1 MFGLDC
7 DIVTNRDILFKMVLF
22 GIRPLIYLPSDLS
35 IIYDKNIARHIILRS
50 ISFQEYVFSGFNMK
64 ETNIEA
70 GKIIDERRKEL
81 SRLMLEARDVQPFDL
96 WASRIG
102 QGRESKFWDSTNHF
116 IYLAEALL
124 ESDPDLFSDYV
135 KWLEQLFIGFGFP
148 SGALPSM
155 LEYTKKL
162 LRDILPSE
170 MRTIADSYV
179 DHASSGLGPVSADY
193 KSHICLDGPLA
204 ELASG
209 YLEALLDGDRSS
221 AGKLI
226 LEAVE
231 SGVSVKDIYLDVFQ
245 TCQYEIGRLW
255 HLNKVS
261 VGQEHYCSAAT
272 QLIMSQLYPHIFSGE
287 KIGKT
292 FIGAC
297 VGGELHEIG
306 VRMVADF
313 FEMEGWDTYYLGAN
327 APAVS
332 VVEAITKY
340 NADVVGLSVAMSY
353 HRSAARNLISAI
365 RKDCKDHK
373 VRILVGGYALNQGP
387 DLWKE
392 MGADGFA
399 RDAKHAIVVA
409 NGMVSGSAA

>member
-1 MFGLDC
+1 
-7 DIVTNRDILFKMVLF
+7 
-22 GIRPLIYLPSDLS
+22 
-35 IIYDKNIARHIILRS
+35 
-50 ISFQEYVFSGFNMK
+50 MK
-64 ETNIEA
+64 EKNIEA

-81 SRLMLEARDVQPFDL
+81 SRLMLEAQDVQPFDL

-102 QGRESKFWDSTNHF
+102 QGRQSKFWDSTNHF
-116 IYLAEALL
+116 MYLAEALL
-124 ESDPDLFSDYV
+124 ESDPDLFADYV
-135 KWLEQLFIGFGFP
+135 KWLEKLFIGFGFP
-148 SGALPSM
+148 SATLPSM

-162 LRDILPSE
+162 FRDVLPSE
-170 MRTIADSYV
+170 MRTIVDSYV
-179 DHASSGLGPVSADY
+179 DHAISGPGPVSADY
-193 KSHICLDGPLA
+193 TSHIRADGALA
-204 ELASG
+204 GLAGS

-226 LEAVE
+226 LEAVK

-287 KIGKT
+287 KTGKT
-292 FIGAC
+292 FVGAC

-327 APAVS
+327 TPEVS

-340 NADVVGLSVAMSY
+340 NADVVGLSVAMTY

-365 RKDCKDHK
+365 RKDCRDHK
-373 VRILVGGYALNQGP
+373 VRILVGGYALNQAP
-387 DLWKE
+387 ELWKE

-399 RDAKHAIVVA
+399 RDAQHAIVVA
-409 NGMVSGSAA
+409 NGMVSRGTAQ